1 MSIWGKRWEIAPR
14 LSSVDIRKYRN
25 IHPILAQL
33 LHNRNVEPDQ
43 AGSFL
48 RDGDYTRFNPFVM
61 KGIDTA
67 VERITRAVKAGE
79 SIAVY
84 GDFDADGVT
93 ATALMVH
100 VLRRIRADVRPYIPD
115 RVDEGYGLNTPAL
128 ERLAE
133 EGCTLVITVDCGIR
147 SVIEVEQGIAA
158 GLDMIITDHHSVG
171 PDLPLAHAVIN
182 PQQADCGGEKALS
195 GVGVAFMLARALLL
209 QAAKRNGNNTHQLYK
224 QVLDEVIDL
233 VAIGTIADIMPLNEP
248 VNRALVIAG
257 LQAMNAPDYK
267 RVGLKKLIEIAD
279 LPAGA
284 INAGHIGFGVGP
296 RINAAGRL
304 ASAMLAVD
312 LLLAQDEGEA
322 VRLAQELDQLNRQ
335 RQDETI
341 DAQKRIGEQIEQEGL
356 HLGTLIFAQDDH
368 VKPGIVGL
376 VAGRLA
382 ERYYRPSVILER
394 GEVESRASC
403 RSIPEFHITLALDQ
417 CADLLVRH
425 GGHALAAGFTVD
437 NRNIPLLR
445 RKLEQQAEAQLSHL
459 ELQPLLLVDMVLE
472 SSEITLK
479 LVETLRLLDPVGHK
493 NPEPLFLMHGLKVR
507 EKRLVG
513 QDGAHLKLKFAAGDL
528 LLDAIAFRMG
538 PFADDVG
545 ESVDVAFHL
554 EINVWRGRESVQLR
568 VVDLQQAQ
576 IVASI

>member
-1 MSIWGKRWEIAPR
+1 MSIWGKRWEIVPR
-14 LSSVDIRKYRN
+14 LSDFDARQYRN
-25 IHPILAQL
+25 IPPILAQL
-33 LHNRNVEPDQ
+33 LHNRNIEPDQ
-43 AGSFL
+43 AGLFL
-48 RDGDYTRFNPFVM
+48 RDGNYTRFDPFKM
-61 KGIDTA
+61 KGMGAA
-67 VERITRAVKAGE
+67 VDRITQAVKARE

-115 RVDEGYGLNTPAL
+115 RIDEGYGLNTPAL
-128 ERLAE
+128 ERLAQ

-158 GLDMIITDHHSVG
+158 GLDMVITDHHSVG
-171 PDLPLAHAVIN
+171 PDLPPAHAVIN
-182 PQQADCGGEKALS
+182 PQQSDCDGEKALS

-209 QAAKRNGNNTHQLYK
+209 QAAKRNGNSTHQLYK

-248 VNRALVIAG
+248 VNRALVISG
-257 LQAMNAPDYK
+257 LEAMNSPEYK
-267 RVGLKKLIEIAD
+267 RLGLKKLIEVAD

-284 INAGHIGFGVGP
+284 IHAGHIGFGIGP

-304 ASAMLAVD
+304 ANAMLAVD
-312 LLLAQDEGEA
+312 LLLAQDEAEA
-322 VRLAQELDQLNRQ
+322 IRLAHELDQLNRQ
-335 RQDETI
+335 RQDETL
-341 DAQKRIGEQIEQEGL
+341 DAQKRIGEQIEREGL
-356 HLGTLIFAQDDH
+356 HLGPLIFAQDDH

-376 VAGRLA
+376 VAGRLV

-403 RSIPEFHITLALDQ
+403 RSIPEFHITQALDQ

-445 RKLEQQAEAQLSHL
+445 KKLEQQAEISLSHL
-459 ELQPLLLVDMVLE
+459 ELQPQLIIDRELE

-479 LVETLRLLDPVGHK
+479 LAEMLRSLDPVGHK
-493 NPEPLFLMHGLKVR
+493 NPEPLFLMHGLKVI
-507 EKRLVG
+507 EKRVVG
-513 QDGAHLKLKFAAGDL
+513 QEGAHLKLRLSARDL
-528 LLDAIAFRMG
+528 TFDAIAFRMG
-538 PFADDVG
+538 LFAEEIG
-545 ESVDVAFHL
+545 ETVDVVFHL
-554 EINVWRGRESVQLR
+554 EINAWRGRKSVQLR
-568 VVDLQQAQ
+568 VVDLRQSQP
-576 IVASI
+576 VVPV